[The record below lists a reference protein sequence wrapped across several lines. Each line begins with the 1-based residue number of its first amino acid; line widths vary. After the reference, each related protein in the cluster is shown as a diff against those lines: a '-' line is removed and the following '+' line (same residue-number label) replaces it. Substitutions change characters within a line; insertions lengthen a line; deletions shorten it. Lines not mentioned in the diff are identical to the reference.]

1 MTAPT
6 DQEIAKLRRLLE
18 AATPGPWFV
27 HDFADPRVSERP
39 GPQDIMISCS
49 WPDTITI
56 AFMGNG
62 LTGALSEAR
71 TNATLFVAMRNTLTG
86 LLDAYEARGRAI
98 ERLRADEAAPIIA
111 DLLTSVLQ
119 GAGYR
124 RDDIVRVLRGG
135 GYEHL
140 LIWEREAVDWLW
152 EYLRANPDHPPINLR
167 AAEFV
172 KAARR
177 ADETKGGA

>member
-1 MTAPT
+1 MSAPT
-6 DQEIAKLRRLLE
+6 DQEMAELCRLAE
-18 AATPGPWFV
+18 EATPGPWNANQSPDRHHTDTVDAFYLSGG
-27 HDFADPRVSERP
+27 R
-39 GPQDIMISCS
+39 
-49 WPDTITI
+49 DTIAMVGRSELEQQNADSGYI
-56 AFMGNG
+56 AAANPNRII
-62 LTGALSEAR
+62 A
-71 TNATLFVAMRNTLTG
+71 